1 MKKPVLISL
10 LLLHLLGNT
19 ELCQLISL
27 PKIFEHYRLHRL
39 WNPEASFA
47 SFVRAHY
54 LDTDGIE
61 GDDLQDKEL
70 PFMHIV
76 HPTPLIST
84 APPHVCSAEPRRTPA
99 EISTFKIRELVH
111 LLSDYADT
119 LLQPPRMVA

>member
-1 MKKPVLISL
+1 MIFFLPYTWEHMKKPVLISF

-27 PKIFEHYRLHRL
+27 PRIFEHYRLHRL

-47 SFVRAHY
+47 SFVSTHY
-54 LDTDGIE
+54 LGTDGRE

-76 HPTPLIST
+76 HPTHLIT
-84 APPHVCSAEPRRTPA
+84 VFFT
-99 EISTFKIRELVH
+99 IT
-111 LLSDYADT
+111 
-119 LLQPPRMVA
+119 